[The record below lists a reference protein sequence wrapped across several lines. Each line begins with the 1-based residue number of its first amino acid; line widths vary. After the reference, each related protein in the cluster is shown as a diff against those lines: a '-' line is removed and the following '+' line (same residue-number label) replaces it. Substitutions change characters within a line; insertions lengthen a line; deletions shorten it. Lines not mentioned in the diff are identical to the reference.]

1 MAIDRVLL
9 RPTEDENQTA
19 RLQLLGIEMLG
30 ELNNSHRVLAW
41 FAMSSP
47 IEEVRNAALDQLRR
61 KPIAESVPVLLAR
74 MRMPLEVGV
83 SARLQGRR
91 VAVDYSFYREGPG
104 IGHRGP
110 RRNGTVAFE
119 AAVG

>member
-61 KPIAESVPVLLAR
+61 KPIAESVPVLLA
-74 MRMPLEVGV
+74 
-83 SARLQGRR
+83 
-91 VAVDYSFYREGPG
+91 
-104 IGHRGP
+104 
-110 RRNGTVAFE
+110 
-119 AAVG
+119 